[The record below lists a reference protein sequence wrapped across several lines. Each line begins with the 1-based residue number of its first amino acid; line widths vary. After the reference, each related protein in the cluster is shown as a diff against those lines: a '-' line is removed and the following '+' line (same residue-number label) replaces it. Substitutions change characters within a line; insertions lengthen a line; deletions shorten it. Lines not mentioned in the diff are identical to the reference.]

1 MTQNADSTWQADDIA
16 RAYWTVM
23 GARDWPALTALLA
36 DDVLYELPQSR
47 ERVRGAE
54 ALVRFS
60 AEYPGDWE
68 ISLERVVGQGW
79 AAATWIDFRLD
90 GAAQPGLT
98 FFELDDDGR
107 IVRVTDFWPDPYEP
121 PPGREHLVE
130 RY

>member
-1 MTQNADSTWQADDIA
+1 MTQNADSKWQADDIA

-60 AEYPGDWE
+60 AEYPGTGRSRSSGSSARAGPRRPGSTSGWTVRP
-68 ISLERVVGQGW
+68 SLG
-79 AAATWIDFRLD
+79 
-90 GAAQPGLT
+90 
-98 FFELDDDGR
+98 
-107 IVRVTDFWPDPYEP
+107 
-121 PPGREHLVE
+121 
-130 RY
+130 